1 MTTPKSCGLVLSAVF
16 ILSGCGQAPPPPPPL
31 PHVGVV
37 TLKAEP
43 VALSTE
49 LPGRV
54 SAVETSEVR
63 PQVNGILRRKL
74 FTEGSLVHAGQVL
87 YLIDDAPYR
96 ASMVSAQGQ
105 LARAQATINSTQL
118 QAERYRQL
126 VAINAISRQDADNAS
141 ATAQQARADVLAQRG
156 LLGSARVNLDYTRV
170 RAPISGRIGRS
181 LYTVGALVQGGQASP
196 LATIQRMDQVYVD
209 LNQSAADVLNLR
221 AAMANGGVTHGGA
234 DAAQV
239 QLILPNG
246 TLYPHP
252 GTLRF
257 SDVTVDATTGAVT
270 VRATFPNA
278 DGILL
283 PGLYVR
289 ARLAQGT
296 KAQGLLVPQ
305 AGISHNEH
313 GDATALV
320 VGADNVVKLKIVKTD
335 RVVGNKWLISEG
347 LASGDRV
354 IVEGL
359 VNLHPGAKVE
369 VHPASAVAAPNA
381 DSKGQ

>member
-1 MTTPKSCGLVLSAVF
+1 M
-16 ILSGCGQAPPPPPPL
+16 
-31 PHVGVV
+31 
-37 TLKAEP
+37 
-43 VALSTE
+43 
-49 LPGRV
+49 
-54 SAVETSEVR
+54 
-63 PQVNGILRRKL
+63 RRKL
-74 FTEGSLVHAGQVL
+74 VTEGSFVHAGQVL

-96 ASMVSAQGQ
+96 ALMVSAQGQ
-105 LARAQATINSTQL
+105 LARARATINSTQL
-118 QAERYRQL
+118 QAERFRQL
-126 VAINAISRQDADNAS
+126 VTINAISRQDADNAS
-141 ATAQQARADVLAQRG
+141 AT
-156 LLGSARVNLDYTRV
+156 
-170 RAPISGRIGRS
+170 
-181 LYTVGALVQGGQASP
+181 
-196 LATIQRMDQVYVD
+196 D
-209 LNQSAADVLNLR
+209 LLNLR

-239 QLILPNG
+239 HLILPNG
-246 TLYPHP
+246 TLHPHP

-313 GDATALV
+313 GGATALV
-320 VGADNVVKLKIVKTD
+320 VGADNVVTLKIVKTD
-335 RVVGNKWLISEG
+335 RVVGNKWLIFEG
-347 LASGDRV
+347 LASGDRA

-359 VNLHPGAKVE
+359 VNLHLGATVE
-369 VHPASAVAAPNA
+369 VRPASAVAAPNA
-381 DSKGQ
+381 DSKIL